1 MSKRSPRLQFSDEEM
16 TAPELNPAIRKA
28 DRKMDRLEQAEAK
41 IPQKTVKRKERAVTL
56 PVLGSTA
63 HLYFEET
70 DKPRP
75 PSKLSHAIRDAPALA
90 AASQAH
96 RQIRAG
102 EQDNVGVEAAHKT
115 EEATETVV
123 RVAETAHH
131 SHQLKPYR
139 AASRAEAQADKANL
153 DALNQKAARDDP
165 QFSTNP
171 YSRWQQKRAIKK
183 EYVAAKASQG
193 SAGTVKAS
201 EITGKAAE
209 SAAQTGKRVKAFV
222 GKH

>member
-1 MSKRSPRLQFSDEEM
+1 MSKRSPRLQFSDEET
-16 TAPELNPAIRKA
+16 TAPELKPAIRKA
-28 DRKMDRLEQAEAK
+28 DQKMDQFEQAEAK
-41 IPQKTVKRKERAVTL
+41 IPKKTVKRKERAVNPKTGR
-56 PVLGSTA
+56 VTA
-63 HLYFEET
+63 RLYFEET

-96 RQIRAG
+96 RQIREG

-115 EEATETVV
+115 EEAAETVV

-153 DALNQKAARDDP
+153 NALYQKAARDDP

-171 YSRWQQKRAIKK
+171 
-183 EYVAAKASQG
+183 
-193 SAGTVKAS
+193 
-201 EITGKAAE
+201 
-209 SAAQTGKRVKAFV
+209 
-222 GKH
+222 